1 MTKKKIKSVEC
12 KNLLQTGGGPPPTT
26 NSENTDDIC
35 SWLPNEF
42 VIDTNEFDS
51 DEINPVLYLRS
62 KWMIIKLVNIENKTS
77 DIDTM
82 STVKD
87 VTVELLQDVQ
97 NTQEVVATGSPPN
110 PLFTPSKKPGR
121 KYKS

>member
-1 MTKKKIKSVEC
+1 M
-12 KNLLQTGGGPPPTT
+12 
-26 NSENTDDIC
+26 
-35 SWLPNEF
+35 
-42 VIDTNEFDS
+42 
-51 DEINPVLYLRS
+51 RS

-87 VTVELLQDVQ
+87 VTVEILQDVQ
-97 NTQEVVATGSPPN
+97 NTQEVVATGSPPK

-121 KYKS
+121 KYKSEEKTSKYSQY